1 MSKTQ
6 ETRAKV
12 ATDVICSLTKF
23 LEMTTKN
30 DEINDVSVLID
41 GALALLRKCA
51 IDGPVSNQKSVV
63 AGDLITV
70 HLMEF
75 YDFTKPLTR
84 RMTATE
90 IKEECVT
97 LADSTP
103 AAISSAIGKIT
114 GNSSARSNG
123 KKYRFMPEAPKEI
136 F

>member
-1 MSKTQ
+1 MLKNQ

-30 DEINDVSVLID
+30 DQINDVSVLID

-51 IDGPVSNQKSVV
+51 IDAPASNQKSVV

-70 HLMEF
+70 SLMEF
-75 YDFTKPLTR
+75 YDFTRPLTR

-97 LADSTP
+97 LADITP
-103 AAISSAIGKIT
+103 AAISTAIGKIT
-114 GNSSARSNG
+114 GNSSIRSNG
-123 KKYRFMPEAPKEI
+123 KKYRLMPQAAKEI